1 MDIIKMFLFT
11 LIPSDQKHHDPCLVP
26 EGKFT
31 LFSICLFI
39 YLFRLSLLNL
49 SCKKGSSRV

>member
-1 MDIIKMFLFT
+1 MDTVKIFLFT

-31 LFSICLFI
+31 VFYICLFI
-39 YLFRLSLLNL
+39 YLFT
-49 SCKKGSSRV
+49 